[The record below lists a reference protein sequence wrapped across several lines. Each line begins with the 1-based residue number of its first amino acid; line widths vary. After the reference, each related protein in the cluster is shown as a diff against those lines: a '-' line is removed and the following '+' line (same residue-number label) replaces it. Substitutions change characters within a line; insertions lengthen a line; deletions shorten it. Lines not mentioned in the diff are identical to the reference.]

1 MGQTEEKEIM
11 PFNDIIDIP
20 IIRPEKVVE
29 NEYEGRI
36 PYTKKDALRN
46 VFRAKRSNIINK
58 GKQNGRNPK

>member
-1 MGQTEEKEIM
+1 M

-20 IIRPEKVVE
+20 IIKPEKVVE

-46 VFRAKRSNIINK
+46 MFRAKRSNIINK
-58 GKQNGRNPK
+58 GNTNGGTPK